1 MREAPKLNPFSY
13 VVLTLVG
20 EGGAG
25 PHDIVRM
32 MRRGAWQW
40 RASESQY
47 YAEPKRLAALG
58 LLTAHKEPGIT
69 RERTVYELTDAGR
82 DALRAWL
89 ATPSGPPRI
98 QNEPLLRALASEYVD
113 PELTIAALRPLR
125 AELEES
131 LALEAEGEE
140 VAPTLPRRERIL
152 RINHRLVRRVIE
164 AHQLWLDEVEAE
176 LAGQADEPYG
186 MT

>member
-1 MREAPKLNPFSY
+1 MPEAPKLNAFSY

-20 EGGAG
+20 EDGAG

-58 LLTAHKEPGIT
+58 LLSARKEPGIT

-82 DALRAWL
+82 AALRAWL
-89 ATPSGPPRI
+89 RTPSGPPRI
-98 QNEPLLRALASEYVD
+98 QNEPLVRALAAEYVE
-113 PELTIAALRPLR
+113 PEVTLAALRPLR
-125 AELEES
+125 AQFDAS
-131 LALEAEGEE
+131 LALVAEAEEI
-140 VAPTLPRRERIL
+140 AATLPRRERIL
-152 RINHRLVRRVIE
+152 LIDHRLVRRVIE
-164 AHQLWLDEVEAE
+164 AHQLWLDEIEAE
-176 LAGQADEPYG
+176 LTHEQADG
-186 MT
+186 LGA